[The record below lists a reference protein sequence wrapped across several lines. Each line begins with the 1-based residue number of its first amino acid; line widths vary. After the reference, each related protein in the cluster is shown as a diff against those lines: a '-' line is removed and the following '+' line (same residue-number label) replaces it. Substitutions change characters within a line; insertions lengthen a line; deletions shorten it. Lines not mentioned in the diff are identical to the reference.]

1 MCLRTVAVL
10 GKWFSIS
17 KCTSCL
23 SGNIAV
29 DLHCGFGFFFKKY
42 SATHVN
48 ALLNYKGKIK

>member
-10 GKWFSIS
+10 GKWFSTS

-29 DLHCGFGFFFKKY
+29 GLHCGFVFLKKKKY

-48 ALLNYKGKIK
+48 ALLS